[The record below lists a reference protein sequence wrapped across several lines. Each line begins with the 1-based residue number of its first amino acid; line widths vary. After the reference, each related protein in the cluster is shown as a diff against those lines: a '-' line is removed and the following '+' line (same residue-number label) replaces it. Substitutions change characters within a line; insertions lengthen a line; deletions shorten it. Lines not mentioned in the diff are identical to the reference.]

1 MKQTERASIMRVVT
15 DLIEADGIIDSREI
29 DFLSALRQ
37 KYAVRKEDEVLSATY
52 TLADALRTLSEA
64 DRSLKHDLLGDFM
77 NVAMSDNYCARQEAL
92 LILAVR
98 NCLTI
103 GSDCGARVF
112 SADTSYLAFEDS
124 QIMYVESEYD
134 ASVNK
139 QIKDHYREICAE
151 VRLAGFD
158 FVYLPQMS
166 EHFRSVS
173 ESDLLYMSEFLY
185 PKVSEPRLRLIA
197 SQLRDLSTARFCKEQ
212 LAGKLRIKELES
224 VPPSLM
230 VKVGTSYVND
240 RQIGNFLL
248 LEMTDDVM
256 ESIRHM
262 LDLFAENFRN
272 SQVSYLQEEKGR
284 FVFTGFYKQVFDIL
298 VLQKGIRSKVLV
310 DTLRQQISFPEADV
324 KIEKIHRR
332 EKALY
337 ALFLLEAQSGGINFN
352 KPESARQL
360 ERYTR
365 RMDAMQK
372 KYRMIY
378 RMFGGNEKDAPDL
391 RVAEIRRPMISL
403 LKKQLLQLGDIL
415 HNVDDYVIQRNIFG
429 NYSVGLASEQ
439 CCCRK
444 DGTDELM
451 PLLEAESWQRISAL

>member
-1 MKQTERASIMRVVT
+1 MRVVT

-29 DFLSALRQ
+29 GFLSELRQ

-52 TLADALRTLSEA
+52 TLSDALRTLSEA

-98 NCLTI
+98 NCLTV
-103 GSDCGARVF
+103 GADSGARVF
-112 SADTSYLAFEDS
+112 SADTSYLAFDDS

-134 ASVNK
+134 PSVNE
-139 QIKDHYREICAE
+139 QIKAHYREICAE

-166 EHFRSVS
+166 DHFRSVS
-173 ESDLLYMSEFLY
+173 ETDLLYMAEFLY
-185 PKVSEPRLRLIA
+185 PKVNEARLRLIA
-197 SQLRDLSTARFCKEQ
+197 SQLRDLSTVRFCKEQ
-212 LAGKLRIKELES
+212 LGGKLRIKEMES

-230 VKVGTSYVND
+230 IKVGTSYVND
-240 RQIGNFLL
+240 SKIGNFLL
-248 LEMTDDVM
+248 LEMSDDVM
-256 ESIRHM
+256 QSIRHM

-337 ALFLLEAQSGGINFN
+337 ALFLMEARSGGINFN
-352 KPESARQL
+352 KPESVRQL

-365 RMDAMQK
+365 RMDAVQE

-391 RVAEIRRPMISL
+391 RVPEIRRPMLSL

-415 HNVDDYVIQRNIFG
+415 YNVDDYVVQRNIFG
-429 NYSVGLASEQ
+429 NYSVGLTPEQ

-451 PLLEAESWQRISAL
+451 PLLEAEAWQRISAL